1 MYVGTPVNV
10 LISSSKINEIS
21 TEGVYLDLLM
31 HDGIVSS
38 NPIIHCGK
46 LFTGVIVVPNAPF
59 SYQLRGYDSKG
70 NGFVETREIKLN
82 PETQLCD
89 LPTPSSATITTTPMA
104 SPTPGFVDCPC
115 LNGGR
120 CVSFTRFGR
129 TRIICSCL
137 KGYSGS
143 KCETSKFHDHNYR
156 ASDNFC
162 DLFSELP

>member
-1 MYVGTPVNV
+1 MYVGTPVSV

-38 NPIIHCGK
+38 NPIIHCGE
-46 LFTGVIVVPNAPF
+46 LFSGVIVVPNAPF
-59 SYQLRGYDSKG
+59 SYQLRGYDFKG

-82 PETQLCD
+82 PKTQLCD
-89 LPTPSSATITTTPMA
+89 LPTP
-104 SPTPGFVDCPC
+104 GFVNCPC

-120 CVSFTRFGR
+120 CVTFVRFGR

-143 KCETSKFHDHNYR
+143 QCQTSKFHYRNYK
-156 ASDNFC
+156 ASDYYC
-162 DLFSELP
+162 VLLFSELP